1 MENKRGRNLSQKK
14 PVQHQSLLV
23 EFKVRCT
30 ITKPGET
37 VRVTGSST
45 ELGNWIPK
53 DGLNLQTSASLFPI
67 WEGNT
72 LIKFQQDETQPRSQI
87 SQIEYKYAIVRE
99 SDGQTKQ
106 WEAFTGNRILHI
118 VRVKQ
123 AKIEDSF
130 GEKNHERVEFFQWMP
145 QF

>member
-1 MENKRGRNLSQKK
+1 M
-14 PVQHQSLLV
+14 
-23 EFKVRCT
+23 
-30 ITKPGET
+30 
-37 VRVTGSST
+37 
-45 ELGNWIPK
+45 
-53 DGLNLQTSASLFPI
+53 
-67 WEGNT
+67 
-72 LIKFQQDETQPRSQI
+72 QDETQPRSQI

-106 WEAFTGNRILHI
+106 WEAFTGNRVLHI

-130 GEKNHERVEFFQWMP
+130 GEKNHDRVEFFQWMP

>member
-1 MENKRGRNLSQKK
+1 MQ
-14 PVQHQSLLV
+14 
-23 EFKVRCT
+23 CT

-37 VRVTGSST
+37 VRVTGSCT

-53 DGLNLQTSASLFPI
+53 DGLNLETTPAQFPL
-67 WEGNT
+67 WEGST
-72 LIKFQQDETQPRSQI
+72 LIKLQQDERRPQVT
-87 SQIEYKYAIVRE
+87 QIEYKYAIVRE

-106 WEAFTGNRILHI
+106 WESFTGNRVLHI
-118 VRVKQ
+118 LRVKQ

-145 QF
+145 